1 MPDARA
7 RLLVVDD
14 EPRVR
19 RNLELIFTVFGYAVR
34 ACSDGSSA
42 LDAITQEIPDII
54 LSDLEM
60 PGMSGLEFLSVVRHR
75 FPSIRVVA
83 MSKEFAGK
91 TIPPGVAADAFYQK
105 GRHLRYLLK
114 IMEAMTRSGKSLA
127 VRLPRVPLLRH
138 GFPQSQDSSSAIS
151 PDPRPTVTIRLG
163 ESRE

>member
-1 MPDARA
+1 MSDARA

-14 EPRVR
+14 DPRVR

-34 ACSDGSSA
+34 VSSDGCSA
-42 LDAITQEIPDII
+42 LDAITEEIPDII

-60 PGMSGLEFLSVVRHR
+60 PGMAGFEFLSVVRNR

-91 TIPPGVAADAFYQK
+91 AVPPGVAADAFYQK

-114 IMEAMTRSGKSLA
+114 VMEAMTRSGKSIA

-138 GFPQSQDSSSAIS
+138 GFPTRPSSAVIPS
-151 PDPRPTVTIRLG
+151 DPRPTATIRLG
-163 ESRE
+163 ECRE